1 METFIPVYLPT
12 VYQDMDK
19 EESNTKLRLLKYDE
33 QKYEDVEPP
42 QNQPAKPA
50 DKETMKYKTVRTFSE
65 PLKSEKTEDYLKENI
80 SQQHVVAPEPASHK
94 EKETSKAKK
103 SHSCHHPKAKK
114 ARIVSYD
121 KTEPED
127 DDVIRHIIRLR
138 EKLGWQTI
146 LPQHVLKYKSCEIER
161 QKTFVKES
169 LKDDGE
175 FVYCLPRNDPKALCN
190 PYDLHVV
197 SAHTARHCKEYWI
210 ITASFISKRYLVI

>member
-65 PLKSEKTEDYLKENI
+65 PLKSEKTE
-80 SQQHVVAPEPASHK
+80 
-94 EKETSKAKK
+94 
-103 SHSCHHPKAKK
+103 
-114 ARIVSYD
+114 
-121 KTEPED
+121 EPED

-210 ITASFISKRYLVI
+210 ITASFISKVIKIGGTEEVELVPVLEWLSERRCYYLLQQFKIFSSFR